1 MKKWLA
7 LFLVLVLVLVV
18 AGCAPNTEPGTE
30 PDEDKL
36 VYMVTD
42 MGGVDDASFNE
53 SAWKGL
59 ERFKDEIEGWTADY
73 IESKSDEDYNP
84 NLRTAVE
91 SGAELIWAIGYM
103 MADHLDAVA
112 ADNPEKNFAIID
124 WGQENL
130 RDNVAYV
137 LFKENEGSFLVGM
150 IAGLTTESNVIGF
163 IGGMEGDLIR
173 RFEVGFR
180 AGVHYVNP
188 DAEVLVQY
196 AQSWVDTEKGAQ
208 IANTMIGQKADVI
221 YHAAGGV
228 GMGVAQAC
236 KEKDI
241 WFIGVDQDQSNLAP
255 EHTLTSMLKRVDNAT
270 YSISKALAEGNF
282 PGGTLAH
289 LGLAEDGVGY
299 VQSEFIDEET
309 IAKVEEAKQ
318 KIINGEI
325 VVPDNLEGF
334 EEFINAGQ

>member
-1 MKKWLA
+1 VKKWLA

-73 IESKSDEDYNP
+73 IESKGDEDYNP
-84 NLRTAVE
+84 NLRSAVE

-112 ADNPEKNFAIID
+112 EDNPDKYFAIID
-124 WGQENL
+124 WGQEEM

-196 AQSWVDTEKGAQ
+196 AQSWMDTEKGAQ

-228 GMGVAQAC
+228 GMGVAEAC
-236 KEKDI
+236 KDKDI
-241 WFIGVDQDQSNLAP
+241 WFIGVDQDQSALAP

-270 YSISKALAEGNF
+270 YSISKALAEGKF

-299 VQSEFIDEET
+299 VKSEFIDEET
-309 IAKVEEAKQ
+309 VAKVEEVKQ
-318 KIINGEI
+318 KIIDGEI
-325 VVPDNLEGF
+325 TVPDTLEGL
-334 EEFINAGQ
+334 EEFIAGQ

>member
-73 IESKSDEDYNP
+73 IESKGDEDYNP
-84 NLRTAVE
+84 NLRSAVE

-112 ADNPEKNFAIID
+112 EDNPDKYFAIID
-124 WGQENL
+124 WGQEEM

-196 AQSWVDTEKGAQ
+196 AQSWMDTEKGAQ

-236 KEKDI
+236 KDKDI
-241 WFIGVDQDQSNLAP
+241 WFIGVDQDQSALAP

-270 YSISKALAEGNF
+270 YSISKALAEGKF

-299 VQSEFIDEET
+299 VKSEFIDEET
-309 IAKVEEAKQ
+309 VAKVEEVKQ
-318 KIINGEI
+318 KIIDGEI
-325 VVPDNLEGF
+325 TVPDTLEGL
-334 EEFINAGQ
+334 EEFIAGQ

>member
-1 MKKWLA
+1 VKKWLA

-73 IESKSDEDYNP
+73 IESKGDEDYNP
-84 NLRTAVE
+84 NLRSAVE

-112 ADNPEKNFAIID
+112 EDNPDKYFAIID
-124 WGQENL
+124 WGQEEM

-228 GMGVAQAC
+228 GMGVAEAC
-236 KEKDI
+236 KDKDI
-241 WFIGVDQDQSNLAP
+241 WFIGVDQDQSALAP

-270 YSISKALAEGNF
+270 YSISKALAEGKF

-299 VQSEFIDEET
+299 VKSEFIDEET
-309 IAKVEEAKQ
+309 VAKVEEVKQ
-318 KIINGEI
+318 KIIDGEI
-325 VVPDNLEGF
+325 TVPDTLEGL
-334 EEFINAGQ
+334 EEFIAGQ

>member
-1 MKKWLA
+1 VKKWLA

-228 GMGVAQAC
+228 GMGVAEAC
-236 KEKDI
+236 KDKDI
-241 WFIGVDQDQSNLAP
+241 WFIGVDQDQSALAP

-299 VQSEFIDEET
+299 VKSEFIDEET
-309 IAKVEEAKQ
+309 VAKVEEVKQ
-318 KIINGEI
+318 KIIDGEI
-325 VVPDNLEGF
+325 TVPDTLEGL
-334 EEFINAGQ
+334 EEFIAGQ

>member
-1 MKKWLA
+1 M
-7 LFLVLVLVLVV
+7 
-18 AGCAPNTEPGTE
+18 
-30 PDEDKL
+30 
-36 VYMVTD
+36 
-42 MGGVDDASFNE
+42 
-53 SAWKGL
+53 
-59 ERFKDEIEGWTADY
+59 
-73 IESKSDEDYNP
+73 
-84 NLRTAVE
+84 
-91 SGAELIWAIGYM
+91 
-103 MADHLDAVA
+103 
-112 ADNPEKNFAIID
+112 
-124 WGQENL
+124 
-130 RDNVAYV
+130 AYV

-228 GMGVAQAC
+228 GMGVAEAC
-236 KEKDI
+236 KDKDI
-241 WFIGVDQDQSNLAP
+241 WFIGVDQDQSALAP

-270 YSISKALAEGNF
+270 YSISKALAEGKF

-299 VQSEFIDEET
+299 VKSEFIDEET
-309 IAKVEEAKQ
+309 VAKVEEVKQ
-318 KIINGEI
+318 KIIDGEI
-325 VVPDNLEGF
+325 TVPDTLEGL
-334 EEFINAGQ
+334 EEFIAGQ

>member
-7 LFLVLVLVLVV
+7 LFLVLVLALVF
-18 AGCAPNTEPGTE
+18 AGCAPEAEPGTE
-30 PDEDKL
+30 PEEDKL

-59 ERFKDEIEGWTADY
+59 ERFKAEVDGWTAEY

-84 NLRTAVE
+84 NLRSAVE
-91 SGAELIWAIGYM
+91 YGADLIWAIGYM

-112 ADNPEKNFAIID
+112 VDNPEKKFAIID
-124 WGQENL
+124 WGQEEL

-150 IAGLTTESNVIGF
+150 IAGLTTESDVIGF

-196 AQSWVDTEKGAQ
+196 AESWTDTEKGAQ

-228 GMGVAQAC
+228 GMGVAEAC
-236 KEKDI
+236 KDKDI
-241 WFIGVDQDQSNLAP
+241 WFIGVDQDQSALAP
-255 EHTLTSMLKRVDNAT
+255 ENTLTSMLKRVDNAT
-270 YSISKALAEGNF
+270 FSISKALADGNF
-282 PGGTLAH
+282 PGGKLAH

-299 VQSEFIDEET
+299 VKSDFIDEET
-309 IAKVEEAKQ
+309 IAKVEEVKQ
-318 KIINGEI
+318 EIIDGEI
-325 VVPDNLEGF
+325 EVPDTLEGL
-334 EEFINAGQ
+334 EEFLKAE